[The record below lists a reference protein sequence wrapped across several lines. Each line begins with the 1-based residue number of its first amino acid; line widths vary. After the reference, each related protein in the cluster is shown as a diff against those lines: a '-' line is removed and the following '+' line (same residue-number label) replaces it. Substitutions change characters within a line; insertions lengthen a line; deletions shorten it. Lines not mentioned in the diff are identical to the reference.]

1 MNPIQTSYKPFTEES
16 QELLLFL
23 FYSFPP
29 ELVANSEFRDLPRNP
44 RSALRDPATLER
56 IHSKQ
61 FLKDMT
67 EMTAYIVWKFLSRKG
82 WMETYSGYS
91 PAYILAHM
99 LHTWMDYFYTVHED
113 IKPPEII
120 RRNLNFR
127 WLTMGEA
134 EDIWRSVVW
143 FVDDYVPGFRE
154 IIAIEE
160 EYPSFMD
167 FDLEREGV
175 RQTRSYIDFLRKW
188 THGQT
193 KHPIML
199 TAPVPEPKLRWLD
212 KTDLKIDFERFL
224 SELKPKDRQIIALR
238 LKGKT
243 VVEVAEI
250 MGYKTHSAVVKR
262 LQRIREKYNAWF
274 GE

>member
-1 MNPIQTSYKPFTEES
+1 M
-16 QELLLFL
+16 
-23 FYSFPP
+23 
-29 ELVANSEFRDLPRNP
+29 
-44 RSALRDPATLER
+44 
-56 IHSKQ
+56 
-61 FLKDMT
+61 
-67 EMTAYIVWKFLSRKG
+67 
-82 WMETYSGYS
+82 
-91 PAYILAHM
+91 
-99 LHTWMDYFYTVHED
+99 
-113 IKPPEII
+113 I

-127 WLTMGEA
+127 WLTIGKA

-143 FVDDYVPGFRE
+143 FADDYVPAFRE

-188 THGQT
+188 THGQI

-199 TAPVPEPKLRWLD
+199 TDRVPEPKLRWLD

-243 VVEVAEI
+243 VVLSLEGKSYKAQCKSIVHDGTIISEWFSDHQNAIKDGFYIIEGTCPINSVLPDSVKSTFGERSRNIYDPCVKFEPIGGNTIRFSYGLIVKNNEI
-250 MGYKTHSAVVKR
+250 RTIDMQ
-262 LQRIREKYNAWF
+262 QRIEGK
-274 GE
+274 